1 MTTSEDYVFDERT
14 LHTLLTQFRA
24 YSATLPF
31 GYTGK
36 YWDNCFFNDN
46 QSIDSLIALLQN
58 PENGKGELLP
68 HQAFL
73 LAFFRMLE
81 TPRRLINALPA
92 RHRELYFRGV
102 LDAKPRPAQPDSVVV
117 QFTPDSALKTLL
129 LPKGLLLDGGQD
141 SQGTS
146 RHYRL
151 DNSLLIN
158 HAIWSDLRWIVRDES
173 GARETTVLDLAERLD
188 FPEEGVRLFTENDTT
203 KPVGTGRLLVL
214 PELAGMSG
222 RGRQLEVTFTSP
234 VTGEVR
240 ADIAVKGAWV
250 GIGVGTVNDDGC
262 LRFSLDD
269 SLPLGTETM
278 PDYPFQG
285 PLLLLQ
291 GSKVLPVV
299 SQVSLQVDRAVD
311 VQLRDANGIIGNVV
325 DDGHRYPFGL
335 TPTLGTSIAFMSPS
349 WCRSGVTFDIAL
361 RPIWIDR
368 PRDFKAYY
376 QYYDEVGAIDNG
388 VFTLQGSELVDEQGE
403 PVTTRAL
410 FGTGATD
417 NTFWLHRQGCD
428 CDPTDKTTFWKQAST
443 LSLAGKDFQ
452 HAAWLAMTQKEGLPE
467 GINAPYTPVLG
478 PMSVNWKATLA
489 APPEQYSLLPFGGWQ
504 KETVETTQAEESESH
519 ELYMGFN
526 AISPGQQLS
535 LYLALNTP
543 HPFEPDGITWEYLAT
558 DNQWQPVV
566 TQFADN
572 TQTFS
577 RAGTVFI
584 TLPSDAIND
593 GAVMP
598 SGRYWLRASQFKQQV
613 IDVFTPQDLAEPE
626 EQPASE
632 RWPWLQ
638 GIWTN
643 AAQATLSNAP
653 DIADDHFTSPL
664 PPGSVSRTLIP
675 LDGLADLRQ
684 WLAGSGGKAAE
695 QDGAMMSRVAHH
707 VAHRGRAST
716 WRDISTLITDNFPEV
731 HHVRLPGVSILDGL
745 YIPPEPGILS
755 SVEEERAWVQE
766 VMLVPQAGI
775 NEGTDTERPIFSP
788 AYLRNVRDFISERAS
803 PWLNIRVLNP
813 YYRTVEISYKV
824 HWHAGVNEQHA
835 TNMLESAVRQHF
847 MPWLTGHNRVILGS
861 TLTIND
867 IMLVMQRQP
876 DVKWIESVQWAGEEE
891 VCKKHAPIDTTLAVM
906 MLTFPKSNKCQ
917 LRETN

>member
-1 MTTSEDYVFDERT
+1 MTTPEDYVYDDRT
-14 LHTLLTQFRA
+14 LNTLLTQFRD

-36 YWDNCFFNDN
+36 YWDDCFFNDN
-46 QSIDSLIALLQN
+46 QSIDSLIALLNN
-58 PENGKGELLP
+58 PEYGKGELLP

-81 TPRRLINALPA
+81 TPRRLINTLPA

-102 LDAKPRPAQPDSVVV
+102 LDAKPRSAQPDSVVV
-117 QFTPDSALKTLL
+117 QFTPDSALEPLL

-141 SQGTS
+141 SQSTS

-158 HAIWSDLRWIVRDES
+158 HAIWSDLRWIVRGEN
-173 GARETTVLDLAERLD
+173 GERETTVLDLAERID
-188 FPEEGVRLFTENDTT
+188 FPEEGVRLFSENDTT
-203 KPVGTGRLLVL
+203 KPVAMGLLLVL

-222 RGRQLEVTFTSP
+222 RGRQLEVAFASP

-250 GIGVGTVNDDGC
+250 DVGAGTVNTDGR
-262 LRFSLDD
+262 LRFALDD
-269 SLPLGTETM
+269 ALPLGAEAM
-278 PDYPFQG
+278 PDYPFRT
-285 PLLLLQ
+285 PLVRLWLADDA
-291 GSKVLPVV
+291 LPAV

-311 VQLRDANGIIGNVV
+311 VQLRDADGIIGNV
-325 DDGHRYPFGL
+325 DDGDRYPFGL
-335 TPTLGTSIAFMSPS
+335 TPKLGAGIAFMSPS
-349 WCRSGVTFDIAL
+349 WCRSGVTFDITL
-361 RPIWIDR
+361 QPTWIDR

-376 QYYDEVGAIDNG
+376 QYYDEVDAIDNG
-388 VFTLQGSELVDEQGE
+388 VFTLQGAELVDEQGE
-403 PVTTRAL
+403 PVTARAL
-410 FGTGATD
+410 FGVGTTD
-417 NTFWLHRQGCD
+417 NTFWLHRQGGD
-428 CDPTDKTTFWKQAST
+428 CDPTDKTSLWKQAST

-452 HAAWLAMTQKEGLPE
+452 HAAWLVMAQKEGLPE
-467 GINAPYTPVLG
+467 GVNAPYTPVLG
-478 PMSVNWKATLA
+478 PVSVSWKATLA

-504 KETVETTQAEESESH
+504 EETVEATQAEESESH

-526 AISPGQQLS
+526 HVSPGQQLS

-543 HPFEPDGITWEYLAT
+543 HPFESDGITWEYLAT
-558 DNQWQPVV
+558 DNQWKAIKE
-566 TQFADN
+566 QFADN

-577 RAGTVFI
+577 RAGTLFI
-584 TLPSDAIND
+584 TLPVDAIND
-593 GAVMP
+593 GTVMP

-613 IDVFTPQDLAEPE
+613 IEVFTPQDLTEPE
-626 EQPASE
+626 AQPATE

-638 GIWTN
+638 GGWTN

-653 DIADDHFTSPL
+653 DIADDHFISPL
-664 PPGSVSRTLIP
+664 PPGSVSRTLVP
-675 LDGLADLRQ
+675 LDGLANLRQ
-684 WLAGSGGKAAE
+684 CQAGSEGKAAE
-695 QDGAMMSRVAHH
+695 QDEAMMSRVAHQ

-745 YIPPEPGILS
+745 YVPPEQSTVS
-755 SVEEERAWVQE
+755 SVGEEKAWVQE

-775 NEGTDTERPIFSP
+775 NEGTDPERPIFSP

-803 PWLNIRVLNP
+803 PWLNIRVMNP
-813 YYRTVEISYKV
+813 YYHTVEISYKV

-847 MPWLTGHNRVILGS
+847 MPWLTGHNRVILGN

-876 DVKWIESVQWAGEEE
+876 DVKWIESVQWAGEEGA
-891 VCKKHAPIDTTLAVM
+891 CKKHAPIDTTLAVM
-906 MLTFPKSNKCQ
+906 TLTFSKPN
-917 LRETN
+917 EF